1 MRKPIVRQFCLAVL
15 AFAFSLS
22 LHAQNVQVS
31 LDMKD
36 ARLKDVIE
44 SVEGQTRYLFAADE
58 EVDMNQRITIH
69 VQNASLQ
76 SVLDQLASRTGLE
89 YTINGSNILLS
100 KKQEAQKKTR
110 TVSGRIT
117 DDDGEPLVGAGVFVE
132 GQPSVGTITD
142 IDGSYTLEIP
152 AGAVALRYT
161 YIGMQDAVVPV
172 DGREAIDVMLQVDA
186 TVLEGVVVTAL
197 GIKRSEKAVTYNVQK
212 LDEKVFV
219 TREANL
225 VNSLSGKIAGV
236 QINETAAGAG
246 SETKVVMRGAK
257 SISGNNN
264 ALYVLDGIPLP
275 TLSTTK
281 PGDSWSIYSGSGL
294 SGDGMSMLNSEDI
307 ADMSALVGASAAALY
322 GYKAANGIL
331 MLTSRTGEEGF
342 HVSYSN
348 NTTFS
353 SPLMLPARQTSYGAK
368 AGAYASWGSKLE
380 SAPTWN
386 IRDFFQTGYN
396 SAHSVS
402 ISAGKEHSST
412 YLAPVIPTPA
422 ALFPTTT
429 TTASTLLSAIRPTT

>member
-1 MRKPIVRQFCLAVL
+1 MFC
-15 AFAFSLS
+15 FSALVFGQS
-22 LHAQNVQVS
+22 GSRIITGTVVDQNNEPLIGAGVV
-31 LDMKD
+31 
-36 ARLKDVIE
+36 
-44 SVEGQTRYLFAADE
+44 VEGQS
-58 EVDMNQRITIH
+58 TI
-69 VQNASLQ
+69 
-76 SVLDQLASRTGLE
+76 
-89 YTINGSNILLS
+89 
-100 KKQEAQKKTR
+100 
-110 TVSGRIT
+110 
-117 DDDGEPLVGAGVFVE
+117 
-132 GQPSVGTITD
+132 GTITD
-142 IDGSYTLEIP
+142 VSGNYSLTVPED
-152 AGAVALRYT
+152 AKQLRYS
-161 YIGMQDAVVPV
+161 YIGMV
-172 DGREAIDVMLQVDA
+172 DQLIDIEGRTVINVTLTEDA

-197 GIKRSEKAVTYNVQK
+197 GIKRAEKAVTYNVQK

-353 SPLMLPARQTSYGAK
+353 SPLML
-368 AGAYASWGSKLE
+368 
-380 SAPTWN
+380 
-386 IRDFFQTGYN
+386 
-396 SAHSVS
+396 
-402 ISAGKEHSST
+402 
-412 YLAPVIPTPA
+412 
-422 ALFPTTT
+422 
-429 TTASTLLSAIRPTT
+429 

>member
-1 MRKPIVRQFCLAVL
+1 
-15 AFAFSLS
+15 
-22 LHAQNVQVS
+22 
-31 LDMKD
+31 
-36 ARLKDVIE
+36 
-44 SVEGQTRYLFAADE
+44 
-58 EVDMNQRITIH
+58 
-69 VQNASLQ
+69 
-76 SVLDQLASRTGLE
+76 
-89 YTINGSNILLS
+89 
-100 KKQEAQKKTR
+100 
-110 TVSGRIT
+110 
-117 DDDGEPLVGAGVFVE
+117 
-132 GQPSVGTITD
+132 
-142 IDGSYTLEIP
+142 
-152 AGAVALRYT
+152 
-161 YIGMQDAVVPV
+161 
-172 DGREAIDVMLQVDA
+172 
-186 TVLEGVVVTAL
+186 
-197 GIKRSEKAVTYNVQK
+197 
-212 LDEKVFV
+212 
-219 TREANL
+219 

-275 TLSTTK
+275 TLSTTT
-281 PGDSWSIYSGSGL
+281 PGDSWSIYAGSGL

-402 ISAGKEHSST
+402 VSAGKEHSST
-412 YLAPVIPTPA
+412 YLSAGYSDARGIVPNNNYNRFNATFRHTADYLNNKLHMSVLGMFVRVNEQNMLSGGLYHNPLVPLYLMSPSDNLYAYTVYERYDAARNFPVQYWNTNQLSMQNPFWTINRNM
-422 ALFPTTT
+422 F
-429 TTASTLLSAIRPTT
+429 TAQKNRFILGGSVSYDVTDWLDVQARVRTDHNGTIAEEKH

>member
-212 LDEKVFV
+212 LDE
-219 TREANL
+219 R
-225 VNSLSGKIAGV
+225 
-236 QINETAAGAG
+236 QDC
-246 SETKVVMRGAK
+246 RR
-257 SISGNNN
+257 
-264 ALYVLDGIPLP
+264 
-275 TLSTTK
+275 
-281 PGDSWSIYSGSGL
+281 
-294 SGDGMSMLNSEDI
+294 
-307 ADMSALVGASAAALY
+307 AD
-322 GYKAANGIL
+322 
-331 MLTSRTGEEGF
+331 
-342 HVSYSN
+342 
-348 NTTFS
+348 
-353 SPLMLPARQTSYGAK
+353 
-368 AGAYASWGSKLE
+368 
-380 SAPTWN
+380 
-386 IRDFFQTGYN
+386 
-396 SAHSVS
+396 
-402 ISAGKEHSST
+402 
-412 YLAPVIPTPA
+412 
-422 ALFPTTT
+422 
-429 TTASTLLSAIRPTT
+429 